1 MPMILGAALL
11 VYIFVAIGIYKF
23 VKSKTDN
30 KWIRR
35 GALAFF
41 ILLPTYDII
50 ITNTLGAYYC
60 LTTPSTYIN
69 KKVEYPISIYWEDN
83 VYPGFDKKDRELM
96 VKNYLDDI
104 HLKVMALN
112 APDGKVYV
120 YQYKDVSQEYYQLV
134 EEYATFSKEL
144 QKLRQE
150 FRKAKDSNAP
160 NWKEIRDQK
169 VAMEKEE
176 YPFGKKISTLLS
188 SFELQETIYD
198 DKNAMPQMNYTVT
211 FDEVGLNPF
220 SRKFLYSD
228 ETKIIENQTG
238 EPIAFNRRYM
248 RFFYNIFPDIALG
261 NIYYYSRPMC
271 GDNKSIDNW
280 VFGYVVNSFDG
291 KAQIGDTVLNGQAYS
306 LTSKNSFLYNK
317 YIKGEK

>member
-11 VYIFVAIGIYKF
+11 VYVLVAIGIYKF
-23 VKSKTDN
+23 VKQKTDN

-60 LTTPSTYIN
+60 LTTPSTYVN

-83 VYPGFDKKDRELM
+83 VYPGFSKEDRELM

-104 HLKVMALN
+104 HLKIMALS
-112 APDGKVYV
+112 APDGKVYM

-160 NWKEIRDQK
+160 NWKETRDK
-169 VAMEKEE
+169 YLSMDKENDVLRN
-176 YPFGKKISTLLS
+176 KLSALLN
-188 SFELQETIYD
+188 SFELQKTIYD
-198 DKNAMPQMNYTVT
+198 DKNTMPQMNYMVT
-211 FDEVGLNPF
+211 FDEVRLNPF

-228 ETKIIENQTG
+228 ETKIIENQTD
-238 EPIAFNRRYM
+238 EIIAYNRSDSP
-248 RFFYNIFPDIALG
+248 FFYNIAPDFAQGNRYYGQWGWEICKSGNRVAHLEYKVFDAYKWSHIHLG
-261 NIYYYSRPMC
+261 SHQRNLHDILIKR
-271 GDNKSIDNW
+271 N
-280 VFGYVVNSFDG
+280 
-291 KAQIGDTVLNGQAYS
+291 
-306 LTSKNSFLYNK
+306 
-317 YIKGEK
+317 KGEK

>member
-11 VYIFVAIGIYKF
+11 IYVFVAIGIYKF
-23 VKSKTDN
+23 VKQKTDN
-30 KWIRR
+30 KWIKR

-60 LTTPSTYIN
+60 LTTPSTYVN

-83 VYPGFDKKDRELM
+83 VYPEFDKKDRELM
-96 VKNYLDDI
+96 VKNYLNDI
-104 HLKVMALN
+104 RLKVMALG

-120 YQYKDVSQEYYQLV
+120 YQYKDVSQEYYQLA

-150 FRKAKDSNAP
+150 FKKATDSYPP
-160 NWKEIRDQK
+160 NWKETRDK
-169 VAMEKEE
+169 YLSMDKENDVLRN
-176 YPFGKKISTLLS
+176 KLSALLN

-211 FDEVGLNPF
+211 FNEVRLNPF

-238 EPIAFNRRYM
+238 NTIAYNRSDSP
-248 RFFYNIFPDIALG
+248 FFYNIAPDFALG
-261 NIYYYSRPMC
+261 NRYYSSWGWEIC
-271 GDNKSIDNW
+271 ESQSYLYYNGDGFKYIASY
-280 VFGYVVNSFDG
+280 GSAKHAVN
-291 KAQIGDTVLNGQAYS
+291 LNI
-306 LTSKNSFLYNK
+306 KLYNK

>member
-11 VYIFVAIGIYKF
+11 VYILVAIGIYKF
-23 VKSKTDN
+23 VKQKTDN
-30 KWIRR
+30 KWIKR

-60 LTTPSTYIN
+60 LTTPSTYVN

-96 VKNYLDDI
+96 VKNYLNDI
-104 HLKVMALN
+104 RLKVMALN

-120 YQYKDVSQEYYQLV
+120 YQYKDVSQEYYQLA

-150 FRKAKDSNAP
+150 FKKATDSYPP
-160 NWKEIRDQK
+160 NWKETRDK
-169 VAMEKEE
+169 YLSMDKENDVLRN
-176 YPFGKKISTLLS
+176 KLSALLN

-211 FDEVGLNPF
+211 FNEVRLNPF

-238 EPIAFNRRYM
+238 NTIAYNRSDSP
-248 RFFYNIFPDIALG
+248 FFYNIAPDFALG
-261 NIYYYSRPMC
+261 NRYYSPWGWEIC
-271 GDNKSIDNW
+271 ESQSYLYYNGDGFKYIASYGSAKHAVD
-280 VFGYVVNSFDG
+280 
-291 KAQIGDTVLNGQAYS
+291 LNI
-306 LTSKNSFLYNK
+306 KLYNK
-317 YIKGEK
+317 YIKGKK